1 MNREQKAVAVG
12 AVSGVIAMLVAV
24 WALSKAV
31 VPPPIS
37 DLTAERLALAHRW
50 AIPPALL
57 LFAMYATVGN
67 GRFFSEAIDPTRGK
81 ESAKLVI
88 NGRVADNTTQQFL
101 LFLVGLLGLA
111 VTLPPH
117 RLALVPALS
126 ITFVVMR
133 IAFWIGYR
141 IKPVHRAF
149 GFAATAYMNLI
160 MLLGS
165 IWFWL
170 R

>member
-1 MNREQKAVAVG
+1 
-12 AVSGVIAMLVAV
+12 
-24 WALSKAV
+24 
-31 VPPPIS
+31 
-37 DLTAERLALAHRW
+37 
-50 AIPPALL
+50 
-57 LFAMYATVGN
+57 MYATVGN

-111 VTLPPH
+111 VTLPLH